1 MYYQTESVVGNMNIL
16 KMVKNTTLVVT
27 LMKGNSQSLNVQGLT
42 SALYFHLFIYLF
54 QGSKGM
60 VHL

>member
-42 SALYFHLFIYLF
+42 STLYFHLFIYLF